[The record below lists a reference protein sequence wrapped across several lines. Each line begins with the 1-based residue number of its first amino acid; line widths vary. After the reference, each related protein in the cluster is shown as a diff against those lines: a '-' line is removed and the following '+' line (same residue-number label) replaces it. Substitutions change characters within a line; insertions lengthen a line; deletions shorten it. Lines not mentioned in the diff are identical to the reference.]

1 MIDACTHDAIVF
13 LKLFFISFAPRIC
26 TMPCSECRT
35 ESFVGGVAEEVERKR
50 FLYIWDVQSS
60 IPKADAC
67 VVEDPGVRKENGPE
81 KK

>member
-1 MIDACTHDAIVF
+1 
-13 LKLFFISFAPRIC
+13 
-26 TMPCSECRT
+26 MPCSECRT